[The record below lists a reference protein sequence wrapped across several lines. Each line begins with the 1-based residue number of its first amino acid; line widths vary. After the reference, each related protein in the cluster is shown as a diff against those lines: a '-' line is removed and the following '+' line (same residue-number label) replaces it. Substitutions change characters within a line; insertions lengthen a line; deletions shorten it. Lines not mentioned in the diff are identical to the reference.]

1 MCRPFRALLL
11 SAASVS
17 GLAPGAIV
25 FHPFGAS
32 ICHHRADIS
41 LRADIYP
48 FSAEYLPLDMAI
60 APFRGFPL
68 SPDADGAALGKA
80 RACSTVAVRTC
91 RYRWMR
97 AEPPWAKARTCSIVA
112 MVVSPGNVV
121 SNAPCAHPSFTA
133 SAGSSPDSSP

>member
-1 MCRPFRALLL
+1 MSPFQ
-11 SAASVS
+11 
-17 GLAPGAIV
+17 
-25 FHPFGAS
+25 GAS
-32 ICHHRADIS
+32 SLRCIS
-41 LRADIYP
+41 LRACARSYCLSPLRGEHMSPQGRYIA
-48 FSAEYLPLDMAI
+48 SGRHLSLLREYLPLDMAI